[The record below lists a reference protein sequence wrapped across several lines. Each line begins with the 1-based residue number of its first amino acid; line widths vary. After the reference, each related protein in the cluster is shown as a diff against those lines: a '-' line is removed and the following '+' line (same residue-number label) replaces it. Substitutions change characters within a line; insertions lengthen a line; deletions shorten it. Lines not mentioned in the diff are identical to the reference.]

1 MKPKGKPKGKPNSR
15 CGSKDGEG
23 LALTDLLK
31 EIIAVDAA
39 AQERLK
45 AAEAERNELL
55 ASLSAKKDALI
66 EGEKRQAQ
74 KKAEALSLEK
84 KSEGE
89 KRLEELRARNKT
101 LIERMERLYAEKKEE
116 WADAILS
123 AVLTGQGE

>member
-1 MKPKGKPKGKPNSR
+1 M
-15 CGSKDGEG
+15 
-23 LALTDLLK
+23 TDLLK

-116 WADAILS
+116 WVDAILS